1 MKKNIF
7 ICGLIGALALSA
19 CSKSKEEKGTEPL
32 SCDNPQLSSEIHKS
46 LQSAI
51 SSDIH
56 QFVQRDGRHI
66 VDIDKVLAAA
76 NELNVSFSAV
86 ELGKDSK
93 NNSICN
99 SQLNIT
105 VPASVWQQT
114 QTYAP
119 LVIGKTNFADHIN
132 QQLESSGFT
141 LNDNVFSKSFQYTPL
156 GSSIKAGSATNP
168 STTLGS
174 EYDKTSIQNVA
185 VTIGNALLGYG
196 VKDKVSIGGHIY
208 NRDDAVKLVNNQHA
222 QVQPE
227 THLSQDAQTA
237 SAILNAKPVA
247 VPVPVPVV
255 PSNDT
260 NAKSPANNAGN
271 DISEHALQQ
280 ARDNNVNANNVI
292 NRLWVNMDDTV
303 RKTLRPEEHKWIAQK
318 LSQCQTQAANAK
330 NSAQA
335 EYIRLQCDTK
345 MTNERIKYLN
355 GYSLH

>member
-19 CSKSKEEKGTEPL
+19 CSKTKEEKGTEPL

-119 LVIGKTNFADHIN
+119 LVIGKTNFADHIK

-260 NAKSPANNAGN
+260 NAKSPANNADN

>member
-19 CSKSKEEKGTEPL
+19 CSKTKEEKGTEPL

-119 LVIGKTNFADHIN
+119 LVIGKTNFADHIK

-156 GSSIKAGSATNP
+156 GNSIKAGSATNP

-222 QVQPE
+222 QVPPE

-271 DISEHALQQ
+271 DVSEHALQQ

>member
-19 CSKSKEEKGTEPL
+19 CSKTKEEKGTEPL

-119 LVIGKTNFADHIN
+119 LVIGKTNFADHIK

-330 NSAQA
+330 NSAQS

>member
-19 CSKSKEEKGTEPL
+19 CSKTKEEKGTEPL

-119 LVIGKTNFADHIN
+119 LVIGKTNFADHIK

-280 ARDNNVNANNVI
+280 ARDNNVNANDVI

>member
-19 CSKSKEEKGTEPL
+19 CSKTKEEKGTEPL

-119 LVIGKTNFADHIN
+119 LVIGKTNFADHIK

-227 THLSQDAQTA
+227 THLSQDTQTA

>member
-19 CSKSKEEKGTEPL
+19 CSKTKEEKGTEPL

-51 SSDIH
+51 SSDVH

-66 VDIDKVLAAA
+66 IDIDKVLAAA
-76 NELNVSFSAV
+76 NELNVSFSKV
-86 ELGKDSK
+86 ELSKDS
-93 NNSICN
+93 NNKSICN

-119 LVIGKTNFADHIN
+119 LVIGKTNFADHIK

-174 EYDKTSIQNVA
+174 EYDKSSIQNVA

-196 VKDKVSIGGHIY
+196 VKDKVSIGGHNY

-227 THLSQDAQTA
+227 NHLSQDAQTA
-237 SAILNAKPVA
+237 SAILNGKPVI
-247 VPVPVPVV
+247 VPVPVPQ
-255 PSNDT
+255 PNET
-260 NAKSPANNAGN
+260 NVKSSANNVDN
-271 DISEHALQQ
+271 DVSEHVLQQ

-303 RKTLRPEEHKWIAQK
+303 RKTLRPEENKWIAQK
-318 LSQCQTQAANAK
+318 LSQCQAQAANAK
-330 NSAQA
+330 SSAQA

-345 MTNERIKYLN
+345 MTNDRIKYLN

>member
-1 MKKNIF
+1 M
-7 ICGLIGALALSA
+7 
-19 CSKSKEEKGTEPL
+19 
-32 SCDNPQLSSEIHKS
+32 
-46 LQSAI
+46 
-51 SSDIH
+51 
-56 QFVQRDGRHI
+56 
-66 VDIDKVLAAA
+66 
-76 NELNVSFSAV
+76 
-86 ELGKDSK
+86 
-93 NNSICN
+93 
-99 SQLNIT
+99 
-105 VPASVWQQT
+105 
-114 QTYAP
+114 
-119 LVIGKTNFADHIN
+119 
-132 QQLESSGFT
+132 
-141 LNDNVFSKSFQYTPL
+141 
-156 GSSIKAGSATNP
+156 
-168 STTLGS
+168 
-174 EYDKTSIQNVA
+174 
-185 VTIGNALLGYG
+185 
-196 VKDKVSIGGHIY
+196 
-208 NRDDAVKLVNNQHA
+208 NNQHA

>member
-19 CSKSKEEKGTEPL
+19 CSKTKEEKGTEPL

-119 LVIGKTNFADHIN
+119 LVIGKTNFADHIK

-271 DISEHALQQ
+271 DVSEYALQQ

>member
-19 CSKSKEEKGTEPL
+19 CSKTKEEKGTEPL

-93 NNSICN
+93 NKSICN

-119 LVIGKTNFADHIN
+119 LVIGKTNFADHIK

-271 DISEHALQQ
+271 GISEHALQQ

>member
-19 CSKSKEEKGTEPL
+19 CSKTKEEKGTEPL

-93 NNSICN
+93 NKSICN

-119 LVIGKTNFADHIN
+119 LVIGKTNFADHIK

-260 NAKSPANNAGN
+260 NAKSPANSAGN
-271 DISEHALQQ
+271 DVSEHALQQ

>member
-19 CSKSKEEKGTEPL
+19 CSKTKEEKGTEPL

-93 NNSICN
+93 NKSICN

-114 QTYAP
+114 QTYVP
-119 LVIGKTNFADHIN
+119 LVIGKTNFADHIK

-271 DISEHALQQ
+271 GISEHALQQ

>member
-19 CSKSKEEKGTEPL
+19 CSKTKEEKGTEPL

-119 LVIGKTNFADHIN
+119 LVIGKTNFADHIK

-227 THLSQDAQTA
+227 TQLSQDAQTA

>member
-19 CSKSKEEKGTEPL
+19 CSKTKEEKGTEPL

-119 LVIGKTNFADHIN
+119 LVIGKTNFADHIK

-280 ARDNNVNANNVI
+280 ARDNNVNANNFI